1 MDNDCSSP
9 EVKREITDNLAKG
22 QLISKLQKI
31 QKVLFEEIDLDKIG
45 EEFIPEEVHEE
56 LL

>member
-9 EVKREITDNLAKG
+9 DVKREATDNLVRG
-22 QLISKLQKI
+22 QLLSKLQKI
-31 QKVLFEEIDLDKIG
+31 QKVLFEEIDLDKID

-56 LL
+56 L